1 MVSLNLHTTQ
11 RQQPGL
17 SPRLQHA
24 VRLLQLPSM
33 EFAQE
38 VQAVL
43 DRNPFLDT
51 LDDDPPDE
59 AGADV
64 EAAKPDNADAPDAVA
79 TAEPAELPSAPLDDE
94 RDAWQSV
101 GNSEGSQSGDLDDS
115 PMNRVAAEASLTAHL
130 RSQLHVL
137 PLQPRDMLLAEA
149 IVESLDD
156 DGYLRLE
163 DLDELAAVTG
173 LTPPASHDELQI
185 ALRRV
190 QSLEPA
196 GVGARSVVECLLL
209 QLKTIECPDERALA
223 KLIITEHLEGLA
235 TKEPATLARTMRKP
249 AEAVAAACA
258 RIRRLDPRPG
268 WRFGSAGIRYLT
280 PDVMVKK
287 VRGAW
292 TVSLNPAIVPKVR
305 LHKVYAEMFQRHQQA
320 AHPELASQLREARWT
335 LRNVEQR
342 FATILGVA
350 QAIVRHQSQFFEH
363 GALAMKPMGLR
374 EIAEEVGVHEST
386 VSRVTNSKYMATPLG
401 VFELKYFFSRA
412 MATASGGAFSGTA
425 IRELVKD
432 MLDREQPG
440 KPLSDV
446 DISRLLA
453 QQGFAV
459 ARRTV
464 TKYRHLL
471 RVEAVE
477 RRRAAGTA

>member
-1 MVSLNLHTTQ
+1 MGSMHLQNSQ
-11 RQQPGL
+11 RQQHGL

-43 DRNPFLDT
+43 ERNPFLDMA
-51 LDDDPPDE
+51 DDEPVDD
-59 AGADV
+59 
-64 EAAKPDNADAPDAVA
+64 
-79 TAEPAELPSAPLDDE
+79 TAEPATPADAHAPDAEPDTVPAPLDDE
-94 RDAWQSV
+94 RDTWL
-101 GNSEGSQSGDLDDS
+101 GSAGTAEASHNGDADDS
-115 PMNRVAAEASLTAHL
+115 PMNRVAAETQLAAHL

-137 PLQPRDMLLAEA
+137 PLPPRDMLLAEA
-149 IVESLDD
+149 VVDSLDD

-163 DLDELAAVTG
+163 DLDELIAVTN
-173 LTPPASHDELQI
+173 LLPAATPEELQI

-196 GVGARSVVECLLL
+196 GVAARNVVECLLL
-209 QLKTIECPDERALA
+209 QLDSIECDAERALA
-223 KLIITEHLEGLA
+223 RLIISEHLEGLA
-235 TKEPATLARTMRKP
+235 TKDTSTLARALRKP
-249 AEAVAAACA
+249 VDAVAAACA
-258 RIRRLDPRPG
+258 RIRRFDPRPG

-280 PDVMVKK
+280 PDVTVKK
-287 VRGAW
+287 VRGLW

-320 AHPELASQLREARWT
+320 AHPELATQLREARWT

-350 QAIVRHQSQFFEH
+350 QAIVKHQHQFFDH
-363 GALAMKPMGLR
+363 GPLAMKPMGLR
-374 EIAEEVGVHEST
+374 EIADEVGVHEST

-412 MATASGGAFSGTA
+412 MATPSGTAFSGTA
-425 IRELVKD
+425 IRELVKE
-432 MLDREQPG
+432 MLDKERPG
-440 KPLSDV
+440 EPLSDV
-446 DISRLLA
+446 EISRLLA
-453 QQGFAV
+453 QQGFTV

-477 RRRAAGTA
+477 RRRAVGAA